1 MQLQYFKENIL
12 PQKDRMFRLALCVL
26 HNNEEAEDIVQ
37 EAMLKIW
44 NGKEEIEN
52 PAGYCTIVTKNLS
65 LDRLRQKKN
74 QTDMIQIETIPEI
87 AETDTPLQTLEKN
100 EQLNLVERL
109 IAKLPERKRILIQ
122 LCDIEGESYKRIA
135 EMLNITESLVK
146 TDLFRARQELKQ
158 YYKNIDSYE
167 RL

>member
-1 MQLQYFKENIL
+1 M
-12 PQKDRMFRLALCVL
+12 KDKMFRLALCLL
-26 HNNEEAEDIVQ
+26 HNKADAEDIVQ
-37 EAMLKIW
+37 EAMIKIW
-44 NGKEEIEN
+44 NSDETEIMN

-65 LDRLRQKKN
+65 LDRLRQKKH

-87 AETDTPLQTLEKN
+87 AETDTPFQTMEKN
-100 EQLNLVERL
+100 EQLNLLERL
-109 IAKLPERKRILIQ
+109 IAKLPERKRMLIQ
-122 LCDIEGESYKRIA
+122 LRDIEGESYKRIA

-158 YYKNIDSYE
+158 FYINIDSYE